1 MKGKVHFIA
10 IGGSVMHNL
19 AITLKQLGYE
29 VSGSDDK
36 IYDPSRSR
44 LEKYNLLPK
53 DLGWFPEL
61 IDKEIDFIVLGMHA
75 KKDNPELLK
84 ALDLDCKI
92 YSYPELIFE
101 FSKSKTRITIG
112 GSHGKT
118 TVSSMI
124 LHVLDFYDIKV
135 DYLLG
140 AQIEGFENMVHITDD
155 NEFILIEGDEY
166 LSSPI
171 DNSPKFHKYNSNIAV
186 ITGIAWD
193 HINVFPSFEN
203 YISQFEKFIETIT
216 DGGVLVFNELDKL
229 VLYIVNKSEKTIRK
243 IGYGKPNFE
252 IVDGV
257 TYVKTS
263 EGDVPL
269 KVFGDHNLSNLSAA
283 KQICALMGVFD
294 DEFFTAIASF
304 KGASKRLETIYR
316 DNNKIIIKDFAHS
329 PSKLK
334 ATIDAVKNQFSNKN
348 IIAVYELHTYSSFN
362 QKFIKEY
369 LNSMSS
375 ADKKIVYY
383 DDEVLKKRSEFKINE
398 KIIKDS
404 FGSDDLIVISKK
416 SVLEESILKINLHN
430 SVLLMMSSG
439 NFSSID
445 MLSVV
450 KNNNL

>member
-1 MKGKVHFIA
+1 
-10 IGGSVMHNL
+10 MHNL

-36 IYDPSRSR
+36 IYDPSKSR
-44 LEKYNLLPK
+44 LEKYNLLPEN
-53 DLGWFPEL
+53 LGWFPEL

-124 LHVLDFYDIKV
+124 LHVLSFYNIKV

-216 DGGVLVFNELDKL
+216 DGGVLVFNELDKV
-229 VLYIVNKSEKTIRK
+229 VLDIVNKSEKTIRK
-243 IGYGKPNFE
+243 IGYGKPDFE
-252 IVDGV
+252 IIDGV

-294 DEFFTAIASF
+294 DEFFAAIASF

-316 DNNKIIIKDFAHS
+316 DTNKIIIKDFAHS

-375 ADKKIVYY
+375 ADMKIIYY
-383 DDEVLKKRSEFKINE
+383 DDEVLKKRGDFIINE

-416 SVLEESILKINLHN
+416 SVLEKSILKINLHN

-445 MLSVV
+445 MLSVA
-450 KNNNL
+450 KNNNW

>member
-19 AITLKQLGYE
+19 AITLKQLSYE

-44 LEKYNLLPK
+44 LEKYNLLPEN
-53 DLGWFPEL
+53 LGWFPEL
-61 IDKEIDFIVLGMHA
+61 IDKKIDFIVLGMHA

-124 LHVLDFYDIKV
+124 LHVLNFYNIKV

-229 VLYIVNKSEKTIRK
+229 VLDLVNKSEKTIRK
-243 IGYGKPNFE
+243 IGYGKPDFE

-257 TYVKTS
+257 TYLKTS

-294 DEFFTAIASF
+294 DEFFAAIASF

-369 LNSMSS
+369 FNSMSS
-375 ADKKIVYY
+375 ADMKLIYY
-383 DDEVLKKRSEFKINE
+383 DDEVLKKRGEFKINE

-439 NFSSID
+439 NFSSVD
-445 MLSVV
+445 MLSLT
-450 KNNNL
+450 KNNN

>member
-10 IGGSVMHNL
+10 VGGSVMHNL
-19 AITLKQLGYE
+19 AITLKQLGYK

-36 IYDPSRSR
+36 IYDPSKSR
-44 LEKYNLLPK
+44 LKKYNLFPK
-53 DLGWFPEL
+53 NLGWFPEL

-140 AQIEGFENMVHITDD
+140 AQIEGFENMVHISDD
-155 NEFILIEGDEY
+155 NDFIIIEGDEY

-193 HINVFPSFEN
+193 HINVFPTFEN

-216 DGGVLVFNELDKL
+216 DGGVLVFNELDEL
-229 VLYIVNKSEKTIRK
+229 VLDTVNNSEKTIRK
-243 IGYGKPNFE
+243 IGYGKPDFE

-257 TYVKTS
+257 TYLKTS
-263 EGDVPL
+263 EGNVPL

-283 KQICALMGVFD
+283 KQICALMGIFD
-294 DEFFTAIASF
+294 DEFFAAIASF

-348 IIAVYELHTYSSFN
+348 IIAVYELHTFSSFN

-375 ADKKIVYY
+375 ANMKIVYY
-383 DDEVLKKRSEFKINE
+383 DNEVLKKRGEFKINE
-398 KIIKDS
+398 KTIKDS

-416 SVLEESILKINLHN
+416 SVLEEIMLKTNLDN

-445 MLSVV
+445 MISLT
-450 KNNNL
+450 NNN

>member
-1 MKGKVHFIA
+1 MKGKIHFIA

-36 IYDPSRSR
+36 IYDPSKSR
-44 LEKYNLLPK
+44 LKKHNLLPK
-53 DLGWFPEL
+53 NLGWFPEL

-124 LHVLDFYDIKV
+124 LHVLNFYDIKV

-140 AQIEGFENMVHITDD
+140 AQIEGFENMVHISDD
-155 NEFILIEGDEY
+155 NDFILIEGDEY

-171 DNSPKFHKYNSNIAV
+171 DNTPKFHKYNSNIAV

-193 HINVFPSFEN
+193 HINVFPTFEN
-203 YISQFEKFIETIT
+203 YVSQFEKFIETIT

-229 VLYIVNKSEKTIRK
+229 VLDTVNKSDKTIRK
-243 IGYGKPNFE
+243 IGYGKPDFE
-252 IVDGV
+252 IVDEV
-257 TYVKTS
+257 TYIKTS
-263 EGDVPL
+263 EGNVPL

-283 KQICALMGVFD
+283 KQICSLMGVFD
-294 DEFFTAIASF
+294 DEFFAAIASF

-316 DNNKIIIKDFAHS
+316 DKNKIIIKDFAHS

-348 IIAVYELHTYSSFN
+348 IIAVYELHTFSSFN

-369 LNSMSS
+369 LNSMLS
-375 ADKKIVYY
+375 ANMKIVYY
-383 DDEVLKKRSEFKINE
+383 DNEVLKKRGEFNINE
-398 KIIKDS
+398 KTIKDS

-416 SVLEESILKINLHN
+416 SVLEEIMLKTNLDN

-445 MLSVV
+445 MISLT
-450 KNNNL
+450 NNN

>member
-36 IYDPSRSR
+36 IYDPSKSR
-44 LEKYNLLPK
+44 LEKYNLLPEN
-53 DLGWFPEL
+53 LGWFPEL

-75 KKDNPELLK
+75 KKDNSELLK

-124 LHVLDFYDIKV
+124 LHVLNFYNIKV

-216 DGGVLVFNELDKL
+216 DGGVLVFNELDKV
-229 VLYIVNKSEKTIRK
+229 VLDIVNKSEKTIRK
-243 IGYGKPNFE
+243 IGYGKPDFE
-252 IVDGV
+252 IIDGV

-294 DEFFTAIASF
+294 DEFFAAIASF

-316 DNNKIIIKDFAHS
+316 DTNKIIIKDFAHS

-375 ADKKIVYY
+375 ADMKIIYY
-383 DDEVLKKRSEFKINE
+383 DDEVLKKRGDFIINE

-416 SVLEESILKINLHN
+416 SVLEKSILKINLHN

-445 MLSVV
+445 MLSVA
-450 KNNNL
+450 KNNN

>member
-216 DGGVLVFNELDKL
+216 DGGVLVFNELDEL
-229 VLYIVNKSEKTIRK
+229 VLDIVNKSEKTIRK

-294 DEFFTAIASF
+294 DEFFAAIASF

-445 MLSVV
+445 MLSLT
-450 KNNNL
+450 KNNN

>member
-1 MKGKVHFIA
+1 
-10 IGGSVMHNL
+10 MHNL
-19 AITLKQLGYE
+19 AITLKQLSYE

-44 LEKYNLLPK
+44 LEKYNLLPEN
-53 DLGWFPEL
+53 LGWFPEL

-124 LHVLDFYDIKV
+124 LHVLNFYNIKV

-140 AQIEGFENMVHITDD
+140 AQIEGFENMVHITND

-193 HINVFPSFEN
+193 HINVFPSFKN

-229 VLYIVNKSEKTIRK
+229 VLDLVNKSEKTIRK
-243 IGYGKPNFE
+243 IGYGKPDFE

-294 DEFFTAIASF
+294 DEFFAAIASF

-369 LNSMSS
+369 FNSMSS
-375 ADKKIVYY
+375 ADMKLIYY
-383 DDEVLKKRSEFKINE
+383 DDEVLKKRGEFKINE

-439 NFSSID
+439 NFSSVD
-445 MLSVV
+445 MLSLT
-450 KNNNL
+450 KNNNW

>member
-1 MKGKVHFIA
+1 MKGKIHFIA

-36 IYDPSRSR
+36 IYDPSKSR
-44 LEKYNLLPK
+44 LKKHNLLPK
-53 DLGWFPEL
+53 NLGWFSEL

-124 LHVLDFYDIKV
+124 LHVLNFYDIKV

-140 AQIEGFENMVHITDD
+140 AQIEGFENMVHISDD
-155 NEFILIEGDEY
+155 NDFILIEGDEY

-171 DNSPKFHKYNSNIAV
+171 DNTPKFHKYNSNIAV

-193 HINVFPSFEN
+193 HINVFPTFEN
-203 YISQFEKFIETIT
+203 YVSQFEKFIETIT

-229 VLYIVNKSEKTIRK
+229 VLDTVNKSDKTIRK
-243 IGYGKPNFE
+243 IGYGKPDFE
-252 IVDGV
+252 IVDEV
-257 TYVKTS
+257 TYIKTS
-263 EGDVPL
+263 EGNVPL

-294 DEFFTAIASF
+294 DEFFAAIASF

-316 DNNKIIIKDFAHS
+316 DKNKIIIKDFAHS

-348 IIAVYELHTYSSFN
+348 IIAVYELHTFSSFN

-369 LNSMSS
+369 LNSMLS
-375 ADKKIVYY
+375 ANMKIVYY
-383 DDEVLKKRSEFKINE
+383 DNEVLKKRGEFNINE
-398 KIIKDS
+398 KTIKDS
-404 FGSDDLIVISKK
+404 FGSDDLIIISKK
-416 SVLEESILKINLHN
+416 SVLEEIMLKINLDN

-445 MLSVV
+445 MISLT
-450 KNNNL
+450 NNN

>member
-19 AITLKQLGYE
+19 AITLKQLSYE

-44 LEKYNLLPK
+44 LEKYNLLPEN
-53 DLGWFPEL
+53 LGWFPEL
-61 IDKEIDFIVLGMHA
+61 IDKKIDFIVLGMHA

-124 LHVLDFYDIKV
+124 LHVLDFYNVKV

-229 VLYIVNKSEKTIRK
+229 VLDLVNKSEKTIRK
-243 IGYGKPNFE
+243 IGYGKPDFE

-257 TYVKTS
+257 TYLKTS

-294 DEFFTAIASF
+294 DEFFAAIASF

-369 LNSMSS
+369 FNSMSS
-375 ADKKIVYY
+375 ADMKLIYY
-383 DDEVLKKRSEFKINE
+383 DDEVLKKRGEFEINE

-439 NFSSID
+439 NFSSVD
-445 MLSVV
+445 MLSLT
-450 KNNNL
+450 KNNN

>member
-19 AITLKQLGYE
+19 AITLKQLSYE

-44 LEKYNLLPK
+44 LEKYNLLPEN
-53 DLGWFPEL
+53 LGWFPEL

-124 LHVLDFYDIKV
+124 LHVLDFYNVKV

-140 AQIEGFENMVHITDD
+140 AQIEGFENMVHITND

-229 VLYIVNKSEKTIRK
+229 VLDLVNKSEKTIRK
-243 IGYGKPNFE
+243 IGYGKPDFE

-257 TYVKTS
+257 TYLKTS

-294 DEFFTAIASF
+294 DEFFAAIASF

-369 LNSMSS
+369 FNSMSS
-375 ADKKIVYY
+375 ADMKLIYY
-383 DDEVLKKRSEFKINE
+383 DDEVLKKRGEFKINE

-439 NFSSID
+439 NFSSVD
-445 MLSVV
+445 MLYLT
-450 KNNNL
+450 KNNN

>member
-1 MKGKVHFIA
+1 
-10 IGGSVMHNL
+10 MHNL

-216 DGGVLVFNELDKL
+216 DGGVLVFNELDEL
-229 VLYIVNKSEKTIRK
+229 VLDIVNKSEKTIRK

-294 DEFFTAIASF
+294 DEFFAAIASF

-348 IIAVYELHTYSSFN
+348 IIAVYELHTYSSLNKDFLG
-362 QKFIKEY
+362 EY
-369 LNSMSS
+369 RNC
-375 ADKKIVYY
+375 
-383 DDEVLKKRSEFKINE
+383 FP
-398 KIIKDS
+398 
-404 FGSDDLIVISKK
+404 
-416 SVLEESILKINLHN
+416 EEGFN
-430 SVLLMMSSG
+430 SVFVNDHTLQIKKMPPLSDEDIRSGFNNDNLTIVRTRQNLENLILDNIQPDTVLLFMSSG
-439 NFSSID
+439 NFGEMNFNYLIKKITQK
-445 MLSVV
+445 LP
-450 KNNNL
+450 

>member
-1 MKGKVHFIA
+1 
-10 IGGSVMHNL
+10 MHNL

-155 NEFILIEGDEY
+155 NEFILIEVDEY
-166 LSSPI
+166 VSSPI

-229 VLYIVNKSEKTIRK
+229 VLDIVNKSEKTIRK

-263 EGDVPL
+263 EGNVPL

-294 DEFFTAIASF
+294 DEFFAAIASF

-334 ATIDAVKNQFSNKN
+334 ATIDAVKNQFSSKN

-416 SVLEESILKINLHN
+416 SMLEQSISKINLYN
-430 SVLLMMSSG
+430 TVLLMMSSG

-450 KNNNL
+450 KNNNW

>member
-36 IYDPSRSR
+36 IYDPSKSR
-44 LEKYNLLPK
+44 LEKYNLLPEN
-53 DLGWFPEL
+53 LGWFPEL
-61 IDKEIDFIVLGMHA
+61 IDKEIDLIVLGMHA

-124 LHVLDFYDIKV
+124 LHVLNFYNIKV

-216 DGGVLVFNELDKL
+216 DGGVLVFNELDKV
-229 VLYIVNKSEKTIRK
+229 VLDIVNKSEKTIRK
-243 IGYGKPNFE
+243 IGYGKPDFE
-252 IVDGV
+252 IIDGV

-294 DEFFTAIASF
+294 DEFFAAIASF

-316 DNNKIIIKDFAHS
+316 DTNKIIIKDFAHS

-375 ADKKIVYY
+375 ADMKIIYY
-383 DDEVLKKRSEFKINE
+383 DDEVLKKRGDFIINE

-416 SVLEESILKINLHN
+416 SVLEKSILKINLHN

-445 MLSVV
+445 MLSVA
-450 KNNNL
+450 KNNN

>member
-19 AITLKQLGYE
+19 AITLKQLSYE

-44 LEKYNLLPK
+44 LEKYNLLPEN
-53 DLGWFPEL
+53 LGWFPEL

-124 LHVLDFYDIKV
+124 LHVLNFYNIKV

-216 DGGVLVFNELDKL
+216 DGGVLVFNELDEL
-229 VLYIVNKSEKTIRK
+229 VLDIVNKSEKTIRK
-243 IGYGKPNFE
+243 IGYGKPDFE
-252 IVDGV
+252 IVNGV

-294 DEFFTAIASF
+294 DEFFAAIASF

-369 LNSMSS
+369 FNSMSS
-375 ADKKIVYY
+375 ADMKLIYY
-383 DDEVLKKRSEFKINE
+383 DDEVLKKRGEFKINE

-439 NFSSID
+439 NFSSVD
-445 MLSVV
+445 MLYLT
-450 KNNNL
+450 KNNN

>member
-36 IYDPSRSR
+36 IYDPSKSR
-44 LEKYNLLPK
+44 LEKYNLLPEN
-53 DLGWFPEL
+53 LGWFPEL

-124 LHVLDFYDIKV
+124 LHVLNFYNIKV

-216 DGGVLVFNELDKL
+216 DGGVLVFNELDKV
-229 VLYIVNKSEKTIRK
+229 VLDIVNKSEKTIRK
-243 IGYGKPNFE
+243 IGYGKPDFE
-252 IVDGV
+252 IIDGI

-294 DEFFTAIASF
+294 DEFFAAIASF

-316 DNNKIIIKDFAHS
+316 DTNKIIIKDFAHS

-375 ADKKIVYY
+375 ADMKIIYY
-383 DDEVLKKRSEFKINE
+383 DDEVLKKRGDFIINE

-416 SVLEESILKINLHN
+416 SVLEKSILKINLHN

-445 MLSVV
+445 MLSVA
-450 KNNNL
+450 KNNN

>member
-1 MKGKVHFIA
+1 
-10 IGGSVMHNL
+10 MHNL

-36 IYDPSRSR
+36 IYDPSKSR
-44 LEKYNLLPK
+44 LEKYNLLPEN
-53 DLGWFPEL
+53 LGWFPEL

-84 ALDLDCKI
+84 ALDLDFKI

-124 LHVLDFYDIKV
+124 LHVLNFYNIKV

-216 DGGVLVFNELDKL
+216 DGGVLVFNELDKV
-229 VLYIVNKSEKTIRK
+229 VLDIVNKSEKTIRK
-243 IGYGKPNFE
+243 IGYGKPDFE
-252 IVDGV
+252 IIDGV

-294 DEFFTAIASF
+294 DEFFAAIASF

-316 DNNKIIIKDFAHS
+316 DTNKIIIKDFAHS

-375 ADKKIVYY
+375 ADMKIIYY
-383 DDEVLKKRSEFKINE
+383 DDEVLKKRGDFIINE

-416 SVLEESILKINLHN
+416 SVLEKSILKINLHN

-445 MLSVV
+445 MLSVA
-450 KNNNL
+450 KNNN

>member
-10 IGGSVMHNL
+10 VGGSVMHNL

-44 LEKYNLLPK
+44 LEKHNLLPK
-53 DLGWFPEL
+53 DIGWFPEL
-61 IDKEIDFIVLGMHA
+61 IHKEIDFIVLGMHA

-84 ALDLDCKI
+84 AQELNCKI

-193 HINVFPSFEN
+193 HINVFPTFEN

-216 DGGVLVFNELDKL
+216 DGGVLVFNELDEL
-229 VLYIVNKSEKTIRK
+229 VLDIVNKSEKTIRK

-294 DEFFTAIASF
+294 DEFFAAIASF
-304 KGASKRLETIYR
+304 KGASKRLETICR
-316 DNNKIIIKDFAHS
+316 DKNKIIIKDFAHS

-334 ATIDAVKNQFSNKN
+334 ATIVAVKNQFSNKN

-416 SVLEESILKINLHN
+416 SMLEQSISKINLYN
-430 SVLLMMSSG
+430 TALLMMSSG

-450 KNNNL
+450 KNNN

>member
-61 IDKEIDFIVLGMHA
+61 IDKQIDFIVLGMHA

-229 VLYIVNKSEKTIRK
+229 VLDIVNKSEKTIRK

-294 DEFFTAIASF
+294 DEFFAAIASF

-348 IIAVYELHTYSSFN
+348 ISAVYELHTYSSFN

-416 SVLEESILKINLHN
+416 SMLEKSIPKFNLYN
-430 SVLLMMSSG
+430 TVLLMMSSG
-439 NFSSID
+439 NFSAID

-450 KNNNL
+450 KNNN

>member
-1 MKGKVHFIA
+1 MKGKIHFIA

-36 IYDPSRSR
+36 IYDPSKSR
-44 LEKYNLLPK
+44 LKKHNLLPK
-53 DLGWFPEL
+53 NLGWFPEL
-61 IDKEIDFIVLGMHA
+61 IDKEVDFIVLGMHA

-124 LHVLDFYDIKV
+124 LHVLNFYDIKV

-140 AQIEGFENMVHITDD
+140 AQIEGFENMVHISDD
-155 NEFILIEGDEY
+155 NDFILIEGDEY

-171 DNSPKFHKYNSNIAV
+171 DNTPKFHKYNSNIAV

-193 HINVFPSFEN
+193 HINVFPTFEN
-203 YISQFEKFIETIT
+203 YVSQFEKFIETIT

-229 VLYIVNKSEKTIRK
+229 VLDTVNKSDKTIRK
-243 IGYGKPNFE
+243 IGYGKPDFE
-252 IVDGV
+252 IVDEV
-257 TYVKTS
+257 TYIKTS
-263 EGDVPL
+263 EGNVPL

-294 DEFFTAIASF
+294 DEFFAAIASF

-316 DNNKIIIKDFAHS
+316 DKNKIIIKDFAHS

-348 IIAVYELHTYSSFN
+348 IIAVYELHTFSSFN

-369 LNSMSS
+369 LNSMLS
-375 ADKKIVYY
+375 ANMKIVYY
-383 DDEVLKKRSEFKINE
+383 DNEVLKKRGEFNINE
-398 KIIKDS
+398 KTIKDS
-404 FGSDDLIVISKK
+404 FGGDDLIIISKK
-416 SVLEESILKINLHN
+416 SVLEEIMLKINLDN

-445 MLSVV
+445 MISLT
-450 KNNNL
+450 NNN

>member
-216 DGGVLVFNELDKL
+216 DGGVLVFNELDEL
-229 VLYIVNKSEKTIRK
+229 VLDIVNKSEKTIRK

-294 DEFFTAIASF
+294 DEFFAAIASF

-404 FGSDDLIVISKK
+404 FRSDDLIVISKK
-416 SVLEESILKINLHN
+416 SMLEQSISKINLYN
-430 SVLLMMSSG
+430 TVLLMMSSG

-450 KNNNL
+450 KNNN

>member
-19 AITLKQLGYE
+19 AITLKQLGYD

-216 DGGVLVFNELDKL
+216 DGGVLVFNELDEL
-229 VLYIVNKSEKTIRK
+229 VLDIVNKSEKTIRK

-294 DEFFTAIASF
+294 DEFFAAIASF

-416 SVLEESILKINLHN
+416 SMLEQSISKINLDN
-430 SVLLMMSSG
+430 TVLLMMSSG

-450 KNNNL
+450 KNNN

>member
-36 IYDPSRSR
+36 IYDPSKSR
-44 LEKYNLLPK
+44 LEKYNLLPEN
-53 DLGWFPEL
+53 LGWFPEL

-124 LHVLDFYDIKV
+124 LHVLSFYNIKV

-216 DGGVLVFNELDKL
+216 DGGVLVFNELDKV
-229 VLYIVNKSEKTIRK
+229 VLDIVNKSEKTIRK
-243 IGYGKPNFE
+243 IGYGKPDFE
-252 IVDGV
+252 IIDGV

-294 DEFFTAIASF
+294 DEFFAAIASF

-316 DNNKIIIKDFAHS
+316 DTNKIIIKDFAHS

-375 ADKKIVYY
+375 ADMKIIYY
-383 DDEVLKKRSEFKINE
+383 DDEVLKKRGDFIINE

-416 SVLEESILKINLHN
+416 SVLEKSILKINLHN

-445 MLSVV
+445 MLSVA
-450 KNNNL
+450 KNNN

>member
-1 MKGKVHFIA
+1 
-10 IGGSVMHNL
+10 MHNL

-44 LEKYNLLPK
+44 LEKHNLLPK
-53 DLGWFPEL
+53 DIGWFPEL
-61 IDKEIDFIVLGMHA
+61 IHKEIDFIVLGMHA

-84 ALDLDCKI
+84 AQELNCKI

-193 HINVFPSFEN
+193 HINVFPTFEN

-216 DGGVLVFNELDKL
+216 DGGVLVFNELDEL
-229 VLYIVNKSEKTIRK
+229 VLDIVNKSEKTIRK

-294 DEFFTAIASF
+294 DEFFAAIASF

-416 SVLEESILKINLHN
+416 SMLEQSILKIKLYNT
-430 SVLLMMSSG
+430 VLLMMSSG

-450 KNNNL
+450 KNNNW

>member
-19 AITLKQLGYE
+19 AITLKQLSYE

-44 LEKYNLLPK
+44 LEKYNLLPEN
-53 DLGWFPEL
+53 LGWFPEL
-61 IDKEIDFIVLGMHA
+61 IDKKIDFIVLGMHA

-124 LHVLDFYDIKV
+124 LHVLDFYNVKV

-229 VLYIVNKSEKTIRK
+229 VLDLVNKSEKTIRK
-243 IGYGKPNFE
+243 IGYGKPDFE

-294 DEFFTAIASF
+294 DEFFAAIASF

-369 LNSMSS
+369 FNSMSS
-375 ADKKIVYY
+375 ADMKLIYY
-383 DDEVLKKRSEFKINE
+383 DDEVLKKRGEFEINE

-439 NFSSID
+439 NFSSVD
-445 MLSVV
+445 MLSLT
-450 KNNNL
+450 KNNN

>member
-1 MKGKVHFIA
+1 
-10 IGGSVMHNL
+10 MHNL
-19 AITLKQLGYE
+19 AITLKQLSYE

-44 LEKYNLLPK
+44 LEKYNLLPEN
-53 DLGWFPEL
+53 LGWFPEL
-61 IDKEIDFIVLGMHA
+61 IDKKIDFIVLGMHA

-124 LHVLDFYDIKV
+124 LHVLDFYNVKV

-229 VLYIVNKSEKTIRK
+229 VLDLVNKSEKTIRK
-243 IGYGKPNFE
+243 IGYGKPDFE

-257 TYVKTS
+257 TYLKTS

-294 DEFFTAIASF
+294 DEFFAAIASF

-369 LNSMSS
+369 FNSMSS
-375 ADKKIVYY
+375 ADMKLIYY
-383 DDEVLKKRSEFKINE
+383 DDEVLKKRGEFEINE

-439 NFSSID
+439 NFSSVD
-445 MLSVV
+445 MLSLT
-450 KNNNL
+450 KNNN

>member
-19 AITLKQLGYE
+19 AITLKQLSYE

-44 LEKYNLLPK
+44 LEKYNLLPEN
-53 DLGWFPEL
+53 LGWFPEL

-124 LHVLDFYDIKV
+124 LHVLNFYNIKV

-140 AQIEGFENMVHITDD
+140 AQIEGFENMVHITND

-193 HINVFPSFEN
+193 HINVFPSFKN

-229 VLYIVNKSEKTIRK
+229 VLDLVNKSEKTIRK
-243 IGYGKPNFE
+243 IGYGKPDFE

-294 DEFFTAIASF
+294 DEFFAAIASF

-348 IIAVYELHTYSSFN
+348 IIALYELHTYSSFN

-369 LNSMSS
+369 FNSMSS
-375 ADKKIVYY
+375 ADMKLIYY
-383 DDEVLKKRSEFKINE
+383 DDEVLKKRGEFEINE

-439 NFSSID
+439 NFSSVD
-445 MLSVV
+445 MLSLT
-450 KNNNL
+450 KNNN